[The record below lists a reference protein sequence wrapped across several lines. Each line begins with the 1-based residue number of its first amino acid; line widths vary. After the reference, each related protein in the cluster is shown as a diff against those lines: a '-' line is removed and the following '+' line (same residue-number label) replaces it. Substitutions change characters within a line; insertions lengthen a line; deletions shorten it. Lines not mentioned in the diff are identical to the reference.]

1 MTRQAIVGLFTI
13 LALLGLFAI
22 FFVLTNVGP
31 QGRYKIAVH
40 FKSAAGLHKGALV
53 YESGVVVGLVD
64 STVLRPDDF
73 SVDVYL
79 AINNNVDIPR
89 TAKFLIQAPLTG
101 DSSLEIVPPPHE
113 DQPAGHAAP
122 TNAPRAVAILP
133 HEPLLGPQEP
143 QGTNPATI
151 QDLLDQGQG
160 EVRRLDVMLAQL
172 EQREPALLNT
182 MQSALTNANDISITL
197 NSELHHLTRKVDT
210 LTDTMQVAL
219 TKGSANINDLT
230 TQLDVTV
237 RRNSGKVDSLLAS
250 LDSSA
255 QSLNATATAVQRL
268 AQNPQVSANLVE
280 TTRGLAQTATTIASI
295 AGDFHNI
302 TGNPQTQAQLRD
314 TMANVDAA
322 TQKLNSILARLGG
335 KSSVYGV
342 DRGATPAPVG
352 SPGPGGRG
360 PGAPA
365 GPNSS
370 ANAPA
375 DQAEVKSAQ
384 SALGGLVRNLVAVQV
399 RISEMDAQTST
410 VNNSP
415 LLTPNRGPSTDFNLI
430 VPAHAGTYL
439 FTGANDIG
447 GPASSWNFFG
457 MTTVRPHLLAGGGVL
472 YSRLGARVLLTPRG
486 PVGLGFEGRL
496 YDLRRPTLDTYANL
510 RLGDGLTIFG
520 GERNVLQQSRRT
532 TFGLQY
538 QF

>member
-13 LALLGLFAI
+13 IALIGLFAI
-22 FFVLTNVGP
+22 FFVLTNVGT

-64 STVLRPDDF
+64 STVLRADDF

-101 DSSLEIVPPPHE
+101 DSSLEIVPVVHE
-113 DQPAGHAAP
+113 DQPAGRAAP
-122 TNAPRAVAILP
+122 TNAPQAVAILP

-160 EVRRLDVMLAQL
+160 EVKRLDVMLAEL
-172 EQREPALLNT
+172 ETREPALLNT
-182 MQSALTNANDISITL
+182 MQSALNNANAISITL
-197 NSELHHLTRKVDT
+197 NGEIQHLTRKVDT

-219 TKGSANINDLT
+219 TQGSANINDLT
-230 TQLDVTV
+230 SRLDMTV
-237 RRNSGKVDSLLAS
+237 RRNSGRVDSLLAS

-268 AQNPQVSANLVE
+268 AQNPQVSANLIE

-295 AGDFHNI
+295 AGDFHDI

-322 TQKLNSILARLGG
+322 TQKLNSILGRLGG
-335 KSSVYGV
+335 KSNVYGV
-342 DRGATPAPVG
+342 DKGATPAPAG
-352 SPGPGGRG
+352 SPSPGGRG
-360 PGAPA
+360 GPGSAT
-365 GPNSS
+365 G
-370 ANAPA
+370 ANASGNAGAVQA
-375 DQAEVKSAQ
+375 DMKNT
-384 SALGGLVRNLVAVQV
+384 LGGLVRNLVGLQLRV
-399 RISEMDAQTST
+399 SEMNAQKTT
-410 VNNSP
+410 VSNSS
-415 LLTPNRGPSTDFNLI
+415 LLTRDRGPSTDINLI
-430 VPAHAGTYL
+430 IPPHGGTYL
-439 FTGANDIG
+439 FTGVNDIG
-447 GPASSWNFFG
+447 GPASTWNFAG
-457 MTTVRPHLLAGGGVL
+457 MTAVRPHLFAGGGVL
-472 YSRLGARVLLTPRG
+472 YSRLGARVLLSPPGR
-486 PVGLGFEGRL
+486 VGLGFEGRV
-496 YDLRRPTLDTYANL
+496 YDLRRPTTDAYANL

-520 GERNVLQQSRRT
+520 GERDALRESRRT

>member
-22 FFVLTNVGP
+22 FFVLTNFGT

-64 STVLRPDDF
+64 STVLRSDDF

-79 AINNNVDIPR
+79 AINNSVDIPR
-89 TAKFLIQAPLTG
+89 NAKFLIQAPLTG
-101 DSSLEIVPPPHE
+101 DSSVEIVPLVQAE
-113 DQPAGHAAP
+113 QPAGQPAP

-160 EVRRLDVMLAQL
+160 EVKRLDVMLAQL
-172 EQREPALLNT
+172 ERREPALLNT

-197 NSELHHLTRKVDT
+197 NRELHHLTGKVET

-230 TQLDVTV
+230 SQLDMTV
-237 RRNSGKVDSLLAS
+237 RRNSGRVDSLLAS

-255 QSLNATATAVQRL
+255 QSLNVTATAVQRL
-268 AQNPQVSANLVE
+268 SQNPQLSANLLE

-352 SPGPGGRG
+352 SPPSGGRG
-360 PGAPA
+360 AGPGSPA
-365 GPNSS
+365 GPNSTGS
-370 ANAPA
+370 ATAVQG
-375 DQAEVKSAQ
+375 DITST
-384 SALGGLVRNLVAVQV
+384 LGGLVHNLVALQV
-399 RISEMDAQTST
+399 RVSEMDGQKTT
-410 VNNSP
+410 VSNSP
-415 LLTPNRGPSTDFNLI
+415 LLTRDKGPSTDINLI
-430 VPAHAGTYL
+430 IPPHGGTYL
-439 FTGANDIG
+439 YTGVNDIG
-447 GPASSWNFFG
+447 GPASSWNFTG
-457 MTTVRPHLLAGGGVL
+457 MTTVRPHLMVGGGVL
-472 YSRLGARVLLTPRG
+472 YSRLGARVLLSPSA
-486 PVGLGFEGRL
+486 PVGLGFEGRV
-496 YDLRRPTLDTYANL
+496 YDPRRPTADAYANL

-520 GERNVLQQSRRT
+520 GERDALRDSRRT

>member
-1 MTRQAIVGLFTI
+1 MNRQAIVGLFTI
-13 LALLGLFAI
+13 LALIGLFGV
-22 FFVLTNVGP
+22 FFVLTNVGT

-89 TAKFLIQAPLTG
+89 NARFLIQAPLTG
-101 DSSLEIVPPPHE
+101 DSSLEIVPE
-113 DQPAGHAAP
+113 AQAEQPAGRASP
-122 TNAPRAVAILP
+122 TNAPKAVAILP

-160 EVRRLDVMLAQL
+160 EVKRLDKMLAEL

-182 MQSALTNANDISITL
+182 MQSALNNANDISISL
-197 NSELHHLTRKVDT
+197 NSEVHHLTGKIDT

-230 TQLDVTV
+230 SQLDLTV

-268 AQNPQVSANLVE
+268 AQNPQVSANLIE

-352 SPGPGGRG
+352 SPQPGGRGPG

-370 ANAPA
+370 GNATAVQA
-375 DQAEVKSAQ
+375 DIKST
-384 SALGGLVRNLVAVQV
+384 LGGLVRNLVSVQV
-399 RISEMDAQTST
+399 RLSEMNAQNPT

-415 LLTPNRGPSTDFNLI
+415 LLTPDRGPSTDINLI
-430 VPAHAGTYL
+430 IPPHGATYL
-439 FTGANDIG
+439 FTGVNDIG
-447 GPASSWNFFG
+447 GPASTWNFAG
-457 MTTVRPHLLAGGGVL
+457 MTTVRPHLMAGAGVL
-472 YSRLGARVLLTPRG
+472 YSRLGVRMLLTPAG
-486 PVGLGFEGRL
+486 KVGLGFESRT
-496 YDLRRPTLDTYANL
+496 YDPRRPTTDAYANL

-520 GERNVLQQSRRT
+520 GERDVLRDGRRA

>member
-1 MTRQAIVGLFTI
+1 MNRQAIVGLFTI
-13 LALLGLFAI
+13 LALLGLFGV
-22 FFVLTNVGP
+22 FFVLTNVGT

-101 DSSLEIVPPPHE
+101 DSSLEIVPPPMAE
-113 DQPAGHAAP
+113 QPAGQTSP

-160 EVRRLDVMLAQL
+160 EVKRLDVMLAQL
-172 EQREPALLNT
+172 EKREPALLNT
-182 MQSALTNANDISITL
+182 MQSALNNANDIRISL
-197 NSELHHLTRKVDT
+197 NKEIRHLTGKIDT

-230 TQLDVTV
+230 SQLDLTV

-268 AQNPQVSANLVE
+268 AQNPQVSANLIE

-302 TGNPQTQAQLRD
+302 TGNPQTQSQLRD

-342 DRGATPAPVG
+342 DPGATPAPAG
-352 SPGPGGRG
+352 SPLPGGRGRG
-360 PGAPA
+360 PGAPG

-370 ANAPA
+370 GNAAAVQA
-375 DQAEVKSAQ
+375 DIKST
-384 SALGGLVRNLVAVQV
+384 LGGLVRNLVSLQV
-399 RISEMDAQTST
+399 RVSELDAQKTTSSS
-410 VNNSP
+410 SP
-415 LLTPNRGPSTDFNLI
+415 LLTRDRGPSTDINLI
-430 VPAHAGTYL
+430 IPPLGSTYL
-439 FTGANDIG
+439 FTGVNDIG
-447 GPASSWNFFG
+447 GPTSSWNFAG
-457 MTTVRPHLLAGGGVL
+457 MTAVRPHLLVGGGVL
-472 YSRLGARVLLTPRG
+472 YSRLGARVLFSPAG
-486 PVGLGFEGRL
+486 KVGLGFEGRV
-496 YDLRRPTLDTYANL
+496 YDLRRPTTDAYANL

-520 GERNVLQQSRRT
+520 GERDALRDSRRT